1 MNKLNSPALSAKAK
15 SMYGNRLKAEDYEE
29 LLHKRTV
36 PEIAAYLKN
45 ETYYGTS
52 MKDIYEHRIHRGEL
66 EELIRQNMYEKIEK
80 LLKFS
85 QLLNNK
91 FYRMHIIKREIEVIL
106 LALRF
111 IIPDRLE
118 DASMYDNMIKDIPI
132 TLSDYFTFEM
142 HSFSDIK
149 HYDDILTIL
158 KNTPYYNLLL
168 PFRVTGEDKLDFT
181 GIERNL
187 YSYYYEYVFST
198 VGKTFKGKQQKE
210 LNDIYKTQ
218 IELLN
223 IIKIYRFKKF
233 FKVTNEQIQKSM
245 VTNHSRM
252 SSSFIKELIELPT
265 AEDVLKKLEQSK
277 YHLYTDDKEY
287 TYIEYYADKIKYNLA
302 KRYIH
307 FSISSPVVFT
317 AYSILMEIEV
327 TNLIN
332 IIEAIRYDTPR
343 HEVESLLIY

>member
-1 MNKLNSPALSAKAK
+1 MIKLNSPALSAKAK
-15 SMYGNRLKAEDYEE
+15 SMYGNRLKADDYEE
-29 LLHKRTV
+29 LLRKNSV
-36 PEIAAYLKN
+36 SEIAAFLKT
-45 ETYYGTS
+45 ETEYRST

-85 QLLNNK
+85 QLVNNK
-91 FYRMHIIKREIEVIL
+91 FYRMQIIKRELEVIL

-111 IIPDRLE
+111 IIPDRQE
-118 DASMYDNMIKDIPI
+118 DAEMYDTMISDIPI
-132 TLSDYFTFEM
+132 TLSHYFSFEM
-142 HSFSDIK
+142 KSLSDIQEYEDVLK
-149 HYDDILTIL
+149 ILQG
-158 KNTPYYNLLL
+158 TPYYDILL
-168 PFRVTGEDKLDFT
+168 PFQVKGDENIDFT
-181 GIERNL
+181 RIERNL

-198 VGKTFKGKQQKE
+198 INSTFKGKQKKE
-210 LNDIYKTQ
+210 LMDIYRTQ

-233 FKVTNEQIQKSM
+233 FKVTNEQILSSM
-245 VTNHSRM
+245 VTNYSRM
-252 SSSFIKELIELPT
+252 SSTFLKELIQQPT
-265 AEDVLKKLEQSK
+265 AEDVLRKLEISK
-277 YHLYTDDKEY
+277 YHLYTDTKEY

-317 AYSILMEIEV
+317 VYSILLEIEA

-332 IIEAIRYDTPR
+332 IIEAIRYETPR
-343 HEVESLLIY
+343 NEVESLLIY

>member
-1 MNKLNSPALSAKAK
+1 MRKLNSPALSAKAK
-15 SMYGNRLKAEDYEE
+15 SMYGNRLKEEDYQD
-29 LLHKRTV
+29 LLQKNSV
-36 PEIAAYLKN
+36 SEIAAYLKN
-45 ETYYGTS
+45 ETEYHST

-85 QLLNNK
+85 QLLDNK
-91 FYRMHIIKREIEVIL
+91 FYRLHIINREIEVIL

-118 DASMYDNMIKDIPI
+118 DSAMYDNMIKDIPI
-132 TLSDYFTFEM
+132 TLSDYFSFEM
-142 HSFSDIK
+142 HSFSDISS
-149 HYDDILTIL
+149 YDDILTIL
-158 KNTPYYNLLL
+158 KDTHYHNILL
-168 PFRVTGEDKLDFT
+168 PFRVTGEEKLDFT
-181 GIERNL
+181 RIERNL
-187 YSYYYEYVFST
+187 YSYYYDYAFST
-198 VGKTFKGKQQKE
+198 IEQTFKGKLKDE
-210 LNDIYKTQ
+210 LMEIYKTQ

-233 FKVTNEQIQKSM
+233 FNVSNEQILASM

-252 SSSFIKELIELPT
+252 SLNFIKELIEQPT
-265 AEDVLKKLEQSK
+265 AEDVLKRLEESK
-277 YHLYTDDKEY
+277 YHLYTDNQEY

-307 FSISSPVVFT
+307 FSINSPVVFT
-317 AYSILMEIEV
+317 VYTILLHIEV

-332 IIEAIRYDTPR
+332 IIEAIRYDSPIN
-343 HEVESLLIY
+343 EVESLLIY

>member
-15 SMYGNRLKAEDYEE
+15 SMYGNRLKEKDYEE
-29 LLHKRTV
+29 LLQKNSV
-36 PEIAAYLKN
+36 PDIAAYLKT
-45 ETYYGTS
+45 ETEYKST

-66 EELIRQNMYEKIEK
+66 EELIRQNMFEKIEK

-118 DASMYDNMIKDIPI
+118 DAEMYDNMIKDLPI
-132 TLSDYFTFEM
+132 ILSDYFSFEM
-142 HSFSDIK
+142 HSFSNIK
-149 HYDDILTIL
+149 NYDDILEIL
-158 KNTPYYNLLL
+158 TDTPYYDIIL
-168 PFRVTGEDKLDFT
+168 PFRVVGEEKVDFT
-181 GIERNL
+181 GIERQL

-198 VGKTFKGKQQKE
+198 VEATFSGKQRKE
-210 LNDIYKTQ
+210 LIDIYRTQ

-233 FKVTNEQIQKSM
+233 FKVTNEQILNSM

-252 SSSFIKELIELPT
+252 STNFIKELIEQPT
-265 AEDVLKKLEQSK
+265 AEDVLRKLQDSK
-277 YHLYTDDKEY
+277 YHLYTDSKDY
-287 TYIEYYADKIKYNLA
+287 TYIEYYADKIKYNIA
-302 KRYIH
+302 NRYIH
-307 FSISSPVVFT
+307 FSISTPVVFT
-317 AYSILMEIEV
+317 AYSILLDIEV

-332 IIEAIRYDTPR
+332 IIEAIRYETPR
-343 HEVESLLIY
+343 YEVENLLIY

>member
-15 SMYGNRLKAEDYEE
+15 SMYGNRLKQQDYED
-29 LLHKRTV
+29 LLHKNSV

-45 ETYYGTS
+45 ETDYHST

-85 QLLNNK
+85 QLLDNK
-91 FYRMHIIKREIEVIL
+91 FYRLHIIDRELEVIL

-118 DASMYDNMIKDIPI
+118 DSTMYDNMIKDIPI
-132 TLSDYFTFEM
+132 TLSDYFSFEM
-142 HSFSDIK
+142 QTFSNIK
-149 HYDDILTIL
+149 TYDDILAIL
-158 KNTPYYNLLL
+158 KETPYYNILL
-168 PFRVTGEDKLDFT
+168 PFRVTGEEKIDFT

-187 YSYYYEYVFST
+187 YSYYYEYVFT
-198 VGKTFKGKQQKE
+198 TIEKTFKGKQKKE
-210 LNDIYKTQ
+210 LMDIYKTQ

-233 FKVTNEQIQKSM
+233 FKVTNEQILRSM

-252 SSSFIKELIELPT
+252 SFTFMKELIEQPT

-277 YHLYTDDKEY
+277 YHLYTDNQEY
-287 TYIEYYADKIKYNLA
+287 TYIEYYADRIKYNLA

-307 FSISSPVVFT
+307 FSINSPVVFT
-317 AYSILMEIEV
+317 VYTILLHIEV

-332 IIEAIRYDTPR
+332 IIEAIRYDSPTD
-343 HEVESLLIY
+343 EVESLLIY